1 MRKGIKTRINNKI
14 TNESSKDNDGD
25 LLKELSS
32 TLEYKPDEFSY
43 IKEKLENKYGIKFKD
58 CYKRFQTVEEW
69 NKVKD
74 TLFVVQKPAPIKPI
88 QPTKPIKPRVIKDND
103 WSIGSVL
110 DLSPEEALARFHRLK
125 AEEKKQQLL
134 EEVKNVGLLMG

>member
-1 MRKGIKTRINNKI
+1 MRRGIKKRIDNRI
-14 TNESSKDNDGD
+14 TNESLKDNDGD

-69 NKVKD
+69 NKVKG

-88 QPTKPIKPRVIKDND
+88 PPTKLRVIKDND
-103 WSIGSVL
+103 WGRGSAL
-110 DLSPEEALARFHRLK
+110 DLSQDEALARFHRLK
-125 AEEKKQQLL
+125 AEEKRRSLL
-134 EEVKNVGLLMG
+134 EEVRNVGLLIG